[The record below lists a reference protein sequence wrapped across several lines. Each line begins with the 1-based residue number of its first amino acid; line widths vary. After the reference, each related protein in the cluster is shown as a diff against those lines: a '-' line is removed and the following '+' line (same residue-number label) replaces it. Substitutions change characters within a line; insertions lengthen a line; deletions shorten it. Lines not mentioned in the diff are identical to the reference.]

1 MPGSSH
7 FCLFL
12 RSNFLQANLDTIQ
25 RVSSRSM
32 GNDSFNNKRYAS
44 ITAIGGYLPENKR
57 TNADLEKIT
66 DTSDEWIVQRTGIK
80 ERRILDDGLA
90 TSDMVVRAVED
101 LLKNYPD
108 KDLTKVDGIVVA
120 TSTPD
125 MMMPST
131 ANILAGKLGL
141 SNITAF
147 DVNAACAGFLHVL
160 DIAAALVESGRHKNI
175 LVVGADKISSFVDI
189 HDRTT
194 NILFGDGAGVV
205 WLEPSAEAGMLDSI
219 LLGDGKGTP
228 SLKIE
233 AGGSLFPYTLDVLQS
248 SKRYIKQ
255 DGKIVFKQAIQSM
268 SEACIDILKRN
279 ALKIADV
286 DWLVPHQANKR
297 IIDAVGK
304 EIGVNPLKTMV
315 NIAHYGN
322 TISATIPL
330 CIWEYRKQLKKGD
343 LLLLT
348 AFGAG
353 FSWGASLLRWAL

>member
-1 MPGSSH
+1 MEKDG
-7 FCLFL
+7 
-12 RSNFLQANLDTIQ
+12 
-25 RVSSRSM
+25 
-32 GNDSFNNKRYAS
+32 FNNKRYAS
-44 ITAIGGYLPENKR
+44 ITAIGGYLPANKR

-90 TSDMVVRAVED
+90 TSDMVVKAVED
-101 LLKNYPD
+101 LVQNYPKNIQD
-108 KDLTKVDGIVVA
+108 IDAIIVA

-141 SNITAF
+141 SHVTAF

-160 DIAAALVESGRHKNI
+160 DIGAALIESGRHKNV
-175 LVVGADKISSFVDI
+175 LVVGADKISAFVDI
-189 HDRTT
+189 YDRST

-205 WLEPSAEAGMLDSI
+205 WLEPSAEAGIMDSL
-219 LLGDGKGTP
+219 LLGDGKGTA

-233 AGGSLFPYTLDVLQS
+233 AGGSLFPYTEEILKS
-248 SKRYIKQ
+248 SKRHIKQ
-255 DGKIVFKQAIQSM
+255 DGKVVFKQAIQSM
-268 SEACIDILKRN
+268 SEACMDILKRN
-279 ALKIADV
+279 ALKIVDV

-304 EIGVNPLKTMV
+304 ELGIESLKTMI
-315 NIAHYGN
+315 NIAYYGN

-330 CIWEYRKQLKKGD
+330 CIWEHRKQIKKGD
-343 LLLLT
+343 LLMLT